1 MTTLTKNPISSED
14 LVAIKRSLIL
24 LKGVASTTKSKDLE
38 EYLNSVVSTLSV
50 DVTWLQ
56 GLGE

>member
-14 LVAIKRSLIL
+14 LAVIKRSLIL

-38 EYLNSVVSTLSV
+38 EYLKNVVSTLSI
-50 DVTWLQ
+50 DLMWLQ

>member
-38 EYLNSVVSTLSV
+38 EYLNNVVSTLSI
-50 DVTWLQ
+50 DLMRLQ
-56 GLGE
+56 GFGE